1 MQINKCEDNAVFIR
15 PNFWFDIQNTEKKY
29 AHIIMIAT
37 KPDIIKQA
45 PLYLELKKR
54 WELVILVH
62 TGQHYDY
69 NLSKWVL
76 AEFEMD
82 VDVNLNIFWDIHK
95 KYSLIVERLW
105 DFLVDIYEN
114 YKKIPVPYVHWDTM
128 TATTADKAAF
138 LNKFAVVH
146 VEAWIRTFTPSK
158 DFYYKL
164 FEGYEK
170 GKFDFDKYY
179 TSLQDFNIYE
189 RWSIEP
195 YPEQFDTRAI
205 EWSTWFFAAPVEL
218 YKKTL
223 IDEGF
228 PVEHIKVV
236 WNTVADAIE
245 ISKQKMWNST
255 AFEKFP
261 NMKWKPFIFIT
272 IHRRENTQKRE
283 RFMVIYNA
291 IKKLIEDWVYVC
303 FLGLYAS
310 EFAIDNYGL
319 RKDIEKLQ
327 EKYKENFAYG
337 PALAHHAE
345 VIDMISK
352 AWAVV
357 TDSGSMQEE
366 ANIVWVPCVT
376 IRFGSDRTETI
387 LDGTN
392 VIAPPIN
399 SKLITEIVKWAIS
412 NKKMI
417 KKSHLYW
424 ENVSFKIVDEV
435 LRMLKKDWKLFKFDD
450 ERLELGKFFDWKI

>member
-1 MQINKCEDNAVFIR
+1 MKIANCKDNEVFIR
-15 PNFWFDIQNTEKKY
+15 PNFWFDIQNTDKKY

-54 WELVILVH
+54 WELVVLIH
-62 TGQHYDY
+62 TWQHYDY

-76 AEFEMD
+76 TEFGMEID
-82 VDVNLNIFWDIHK
+82 INLNIFGDIHK
-95 KYSLIVERLW
+95 KYSLIVERLG
-105 DFLVDIYEN
+105 DLLVKINKD

-158 DFYYKL
+158 EFYYKL
-164 FEGYEK
+164 FKNYEK
-170 GKFDFDKYY
+170 GKFNWDKYY
-179 TSLQDFNIYE
+179 KDLQDFQIYE

-205 EWSTWFFAAPVEL
+205 EGSTWLFAAPVEL

-223 IDEGF
+223 IDEWF
-228 PVEHIKVV
+228 PKEHIKVV
-236 WNTVADAIE
+236 WNTVADAIK
-245 ISKQKMWNST
+245 ISMKKIWNSK

-272 IHRRENTQKRE
+272 IHRRENTQKKE
-283 RFMVIYNA
+283 RFLAIYNA
-291 IKKLIEDWVYVC
+291 IKKLIQDWVYVC

-310 EFAIDNYGL
+310 EFAIDNFWL
-319 RKDIEKLQ
+319 RADIEELKK
-327 EKYKENFAYG
+327 KYSKNFAYG

-345 VIDMISK
+345 VMDMISK

-376 IRFGSDRTETI
+376 IRFGSDRIETV
-387 LDGTN
+387 LNWTN
-392 VIAPPIN
+392 IIAPPIN
-399 SKLITEIVKWAIS
+399 SKLMVEIVKWAIA

-417 KKSHLYW
+417 KKEHLYW
-424 ENVSFKIVDEV
+424 ENVSEKIVNEV
-435 LRMLKKDWKLFKFDD
+435 LKMLKKHWKLFKFDD
-450 ERLELGKFFDWKI
+450 ERLELEHFFDWKI